1 MDVIIFIL
9 LILLLN
15 TILGCLAIYVD
26 FGRVTL
32 YDMIISVLSG
42 LFIFICVMSIKL
54 SDWIEDKTC
63 HITLFE
69 KRNRQRMK

>member
-1 MDVIIFIL
+1 MDIIIFIL

-54 SDWIEDKTC
+54 SDWIEDKTY

-69 KRNRQRMK
+69 KRNM